1 MSLASGNC
9 HCSCCGNLVSLFKQ
23 INISPD
29 TWYAAIELANAFFSI
44 LVNKDHQKQFVN
56 SYKASNTPLM
66 PSFRGMA
73 TFQPCVIIQ
82 FAGTL
87 IIFPFSKISQDI
99 SLWAKHMKII
109 VSHVTSHHKVTL
121 QARILH
127 SKVDQD
133 DYPIHS
139 VDTSQ
144 PPSLA
149 ITVTA
154 Q

>member
-73 TFQPCVIIQ
+73 TFQPCVII
-82 FAGTL
+82 
-87 IIFPFSKISQDI
+87 
-99 SLWAKHMKII
+99 
-109 VSHVTSHHKVTL
+109 
-121 QARILH
+121 
-127 SKVDQD
+127 
-133 DYPIHS
+133 
-139 VDTSQ
+139 
-144 PPSLA
+144 
-149 ITVTA
+149 
-154 Q
+154 